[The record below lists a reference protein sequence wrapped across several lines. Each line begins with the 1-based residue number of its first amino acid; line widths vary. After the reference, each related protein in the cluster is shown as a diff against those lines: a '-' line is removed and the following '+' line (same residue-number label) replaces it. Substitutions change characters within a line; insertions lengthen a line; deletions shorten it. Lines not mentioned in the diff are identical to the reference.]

1 MQNKILNKKEIKK
14 IKEALICQ
22 FGYFWEE
29 DYVYL
34 LNENDRL
41 FIINK
46 DLAKIELQKV
56 HIDRIGLYVAE
67 VKKEQLRLSK
77 EGSLL
82 LVTEA
87 RKKKKKIRNIIDLTK
102 EEVKSYFQGN
112 DLEKDLGTESK
123 FMLLQYQKNV
133 LGCAKYKEGKII
145 NFLPKIHRGEVIL

>member
-46 DLAKIELQKV
+46 DLAKIEVQHEEEEELL
-56 HIDRIGLYVAE
+56 ILT
-67 VKKEQLRLSK
+67 SK
-77 EGSLL
+77 
-82 LVTEA
+82 
-87 RKKKKKIRNIIDLTK
+87 
-102 EEVKSYFQGN
+102 
-112 DLEKDLGTESK
+112 
-123 FMLLQYQKNV
+123 
-133 LGCAKYKEGKII
+133 
-145 NFLPKIHRGEVIL
+145 